1 MRTAIVTDSNSGV
14 SQKEAG
20 QLGIFVLPMPFMID
34 GETFYEDI
42 DLTQEEF
49 YRKME
54 AGADISTSQP
64 SPAAVTEL
72 WDRLLKEYEGCIG
85 VKTGFTKKAGRCLV
99 SAAERDGLTLICVTL
114 NAPDDWADHKALLD
128 AAFAAL
134 SPAEE
139 PEIPQTVPVAGG
151 TAEAVP
157 LKPGGDETLFLTEEE
172 SSLLE
177 TEILLPKFL
186 YAPVTAGQEAGE
198 IRYLLDGEPIYTR
211 PLLAAENVDIL
222 EKEPGFWERVAQWWK
237 NLFDR

>member
-1 MRTAIVTDSNSGV
+1 M
-14 SQKEAG
+14 
-20 QLGIFVLPMPFMID
+20 
-34 GETFYEDI
+34 
-42 DLTQEEF
+42 
-49 YRKME
+49 
-54 AGADISTSQP
+54 
-64 SPAAVTEL
+64 
-72 WDRLLKEYEGCIG
+72 
-85 VKTGFTKKAGRCLV
+85 KTGFTKKAGRCLV

-151 TAEAVP
+151 TAETVP
-157 LKPGGDETLFLTEEE
+157 LKLGGEGTLFLTEEE